1 MIQRR
6 HYLLLLALAALALIS
21 MGVSL
26 ASGSVDIGFKEIIA
40 QLFNTR
46 EGLEQQVIF
55 DLRLP
60 RTYAAFVTGALL
72 SLSGVIMQVLL
83 RNPLADPYILGI
95 SGGASVAAL
104 GAILLGFGGIGIANA
119 AFAGAVVSIVI
130 VFGVAAGSRVT
141 SSTRLLLTGV
151 VLSAGWGAI
160 INILLT
166 TSANNSVY
174 SMLFWMMGDLS
185 QSSVGITGTLVLAA
199 GIGLLMLEAKSLNVL
214 NLGEQHAAT
223 LGVDVAKLKWL
234 MFFVTSIMT
243 ACAVTIAGS
252 IGFVGLVV
260 PHILRLLGARDHRI
274 LIPAAALLGGS
285 FLVLADSIARSILS
299 PVQLPVGVITAII
312 GVPAF
317 LIILR
322 SNASSQR

>member
-6 HYLLLLALAALALIS
+6 HILLLLALALLAVASVL
-21 MGVSL
+21 VSL
-26 ASGSVDIGFKEIIA
+26 TSGSVDIGVA
-40 QLFNTR
+40 QLIEHLFSANT
-46 EGLEQQVIF
+46 GLEQQVLF

-95 SGGASVAAL
+95 SGGASAAAL
-104 GAILLGFGGIGIANA
+104 AAILFGLSGIGISNA
-119 AFAGAVVSIVI
+119 AFAGAITSIVI
-130 VFGVAAGSRVT
+130 VFGVAGSSAYA

-166 TSANNSVY
+166 TSTDNSVY

-185 QSSVGITGTLVLAA
+185 ESHVGIGSTLALIF
-199 GIGLLMLEAKSLNVL
+199 GIKAMLLSARSLNVL
-214 NLGEQHAAT
+214 NQGERHAAT
-223 LGVDVAKLKWL
+223 LGVNVPKLKAFL
-234 MFFVTSIMT
+234 FLTTSVMT

-260 PHILRLLGARDHRI
+260 PHMLRLVGARDHRI
-274 LIPAAALLGGS
+274 LIPASALLGGS
-285 FLVLADSIARSILS
+285 FLVLADSIARSIIA
-299 PVQLPVGVITAII
+299 PTQLPVGVITAII

-317 LIILR
+317 FIILR
-322 SNASSQR
+322 SNASTQN